1 MKVIPDLIGDLNKT
15 ERTKPIRSEATK
27 RGNVNYCICM
37 NAPAICTDY
46 IYIEIRDNIHNMQVL
61 KFGGTSV
68 ANAENMS
75 KVVDIVTKAVD
86 RDRTILVL
94 SAISG
99 CTDALIKIGTLASE
113 RDESYKTLIDGLQTR
128 HHDIIKAFLPV
139 EKQEDS
145 IEVCDSLF
153 DSLRSIAQ
161 GVYLL
166 GELSP
171 ASLDAIQSFGELWST
186 KIMATKLASIGIA
199 TKWVD
204 SRQIVRTVAKGDKNV
219 TDVQKTYSRVNE
231 MVEDNNVT
239 QLFILPGFIASDR
252 LGRTTTL
259 GRGGSDYTASLLAV
273 GCKARILEI
282 WTDVPGMMTSN
293 PKVVPTARTIS
304 NISYKAALELS
315 HFGAKVIYPPTIQP
329 VVAEG
334 IPIYIKD
341 TFHPEA
347 AGTLIEKHP
356 PRSKDKLIGISNSDN
371 IALLS
376 LEGSGMVGIP
386 GFSSRLF
393 ETLSQNDINIILI
406 TQASSVHTMCIAVSE
421 KDAEKARE
429 AADRCF
435 AYEISLGKLNP
446 LKVEKG
452 YSIVCLVGD
461 DVLNQTGATGRML
474 AALGRNSIPVR
485 ATAQGS
491 SERNIS
497 AIIASED
504 AEAAIRTIHNE
515 FFDRRSGKEIH
526 LFIAGYGTVGKAL
539 VDIIAKNREKIEKR
553 TGRRLHVCGLSNSR
567 RFILDKNGL
576 SLDNIKDRLA
586 AGESSADEAYF
597 TRLATLSLENSVF
610 VDCTAS
616 ADIAFKY
623 MNLFKKGYSV
633 VACNKITFSL
643 PYVRYAALKEAAIE
657 IGATLRYET
666 TVGAALPIL
675 ESISRSVHSG
685 DEILRIEAV
694 LSGTLNYIF
703 SNYAGGEGGT
713 FAEVVKKAQDAGY
726 TEPDPRLDLSGR
738 DVLRKLLILSREAGI
753 PLDEKDV
760 EQTPILGPEFFEG
773 DVEEFYRKLAE
784 NEETFA
790 ARYRE
795 AADKGLRQRFVATL
809 VKDEDAPLGY
819 RACIGLEA
827 VAPEHPLFSLSGT
840 DNCAIIRTDF
850 YPSPLVVQG
859 AGAGAYQTAS
869 GVLNDIIV

>member
-1 MKVIPDLIGDLNKT
+1 
-15 ERTKPIRSEATK
+15 
-27 RGNVNYCICM
+27 
-37 NAPAICTDY
+37 
-46 IYIEIRDNIHNMQVL
+46 MQVL

-68 ANAENMS
+68 ANAEAIQ
-75 KVVDIVTKAVD
+75 KVVEIVSGSVD
-86 RDRTILVL
+86 RDRTILVV
-94 SAISG
+94 SAIRG
-99 CTDALIKIGTLASE
+99 CTDSLIHIGNLASQ
-113 RDESYKTLIDGLQTR
+113 RDESYIEIIDDLQDK
-128 HHDIIKAFLPV
+128 HHQIIRELLPR
-139 EKQEDS
+139 EKHDEACRT
-145 IEVCDSLF
+145 CDELF

-171 ASLDAIQSFGELWST
+171 TSLDAIQGFGELWSS
-186 KIMATKLASIGIA
+186 KIIATKLASVGIA

-204 SRQIVRTVAKGDKNV
+204 SRKIIRTVSKGETNAVDI
-219 TDVQKTYSRVNE
+219 QKTYSRVNE
-231 MVEDNNVT
+231 MIGNNPIT
-239 QLFILPGFIASDR
+239 QLFVMPGFIASDKQ
-252 LGRTTTL
+252 GRTTTL
-259 GRGGSDYTASLLAV
+259 GRGGSDYSASLMAV
-273 GCKARILEI
+273 GCKARALEI

-329 VVAEG
+329 VVTEG
-334 IPIYIKD
+334 IPIYVKN
-341 TFHPEA
+341 TFEPQAH
-347 AGTLIEKHP
+347 GTLIEKNP
-356 PRSKDKLIGISNSDN
+356 PRSKDAVIGISNSDN

-452 YSIVCLVGD
+452 FSIVCLVGD
-461 DVLNQTGATGRML
+461 DVLNQSGATGRML
-474 AALGRNSIPVR
+474 AALGSNSIQVR

-491 SERNIS
+491 SEKNIS
-497 AIIASED
+497 VIISSSDTD
-504 AEAAIRTIHNE
+504 AALRTIHNE
-515 FFDRRSGKEIH
+515 FFDRRSGKDIH
-526 LFIAGYGTVGKAL
+526 LFIAGYGVVGKAL
-539 VDIIAKNREKIEKR
+539 VDIISKNREKIEKR

-567 RFILDKNGL
+567 RFILNKNGL
-576 SLDNIKDRLA
+576 SLENIAEQLA
-586 AGESSADEAYF
+586 DGHSSADEAYF
-597 TRLATLSLENSVF
+597 NKLATLTLENSVF

-623 MNLFKKGYSV
+623 MNLFKRGYSV

-643 PYVRYAALKEAAIE
+643 PYKQYAAVKEAAIE

-703 SNYAGGEGGT
+703 SNYAGGNGGT
-713 FAEVVKKAQDAGY
+713 FAEVVKRAQDAGY

-738 DVLRKLLILSREAGI
+738 DVLRKLLILSREAGVGI
-753 PLDEKDV
+753 DEKDV
-760 EQTPILGPEFFEG
+760 EISSILPDEFFEG
-773 DVEEFYRKLAE
+773 DVNAFYAKLTE
-784 NEETFA
+784 NEAMFA
-790 ARYRE
+790 ERYHE
-795 AADKGLRQRFVATL
+795 AASKGLRQRFVASL
-809 VKDEDAPLGY
+809 VKDSESSYGY
-819 RACIGLEA
+819 KAKIGLESVDA
-827 VAPEHPLFSLSGT
+827 SHPLYNLCGT
-840 DNCAIIRTDF
+840 DNAALIQTDF

-869 GVLNDIIV
+869 GVLNDIIM

>member
-1 MKVIPDLIGDLNKT
+1 
-15 ERTKPIRSEATK
+15 
-27 RGNVNYCICM
+27 
-37 NAPAICTDY
+37 
-46 IYIEIRDNIHNMQVL
+46 MQVL

-68 ANAENMS
+68 ANAEAIQ
-75 KVVDIVTKAVD
+75 KVVEIVSGSVD
-86 RDRTILVL
+86 HDRTILVV
-94 SAISG
+94 SAIRG
-99 CTDALIKIGTLASE
+99 CTDSLIHIGNLASQ
-113 RDESYKTLIDGLQTR
+113 RDESYIEIIDDLQDK
-128 HHDIIKAFLPV
+128 HHQIIRELLPR
-139 EKQEDS
+139 EKHDEACRT
-145 IEVCDSLF
+145 CDELF
-153 DSLRSIAQ
+153 NSLRSIAQ

-171 ASLDAIQSFGELWST
+171 TSLDAIQGFGELWSS
-186 KIMATKLASIGIA
+186 KIIATKLASVGIA

-204 SRQIVRTVAKGDKNV
+204 SRKIIRTVSKGETNAVDI
-219 TDVQKTYSRVNE
+219 QKTYSRVNE
-231 MVEDNNVT
+231 MIGNNPIT
-239 QLFILPGFIASDR
+239 QLFVMPGFIASDKQ
-252 LGRTTTL
+252 GRTTTL
-259 GRGGSDYTASLLAV
+259 GRGGSDYSASLMAV
-273 GCKARILEI
+273 GCKARALEI

-329 VVAEG
+329 VVTEG
-334 IPIYIKD
+334 IPIYVKN
-341 TFHPEA
+341 TFEPQAH
-347 AGTLIEKHP
+347 GTLIEKNP
-356 PRSKDKLIGISNSDN
+356 PRSKDAVIGISNSDN

-452 YSIVCLVGD
+452 FSIVCLVGD
-461 DVLNQTGATGRML
+461 DVLNQSGATGRML
-474 AALGRNSIPVR
+474 AALGSNSIQVR

-491 SERNIS
+491 SEKNIS
-497 AIIASED
+497 VIISSSDTD
-504 AEAAIRTIHNE
+504 AALRTIHNE
-515 FFDRRSGKEIH
+515 FFDRRSGKDIH
-526 LFIAGYGTVGKAL
+526 LFIAGYGVVGKAL
-539 VDIIAKNREKIEKR
+539 VDIISKNREKIEKR

-567 RFILDKNGL
+567 RFILNKNGL
-576 SLDNIKDRLA
+576 SLENIAEQLA
-586 AGESSADEAYF
+586 DGHSSADEAYF
-597 TRLATLSLENSVF
+597 NKLATLTLENSVF

-623 MNLFKKGYSV
+623 MNLFKRGYSV

-643 PYVRYAALKEAAIE
+643 PYKQYAAVKEAAIE

-703 SNYAGGEGGT
+703 SNYAGGNGGT
-713 FAEVVKKAQDAGY
+713 FAEVVKRAQDAGY

-738 DVLRKLLILSREAGI
+738 DVLRKLLILSREAGVGI
-753 PLDEKDV
+753 DEKDV
-760 EQTPILGPEFFEG
+760 EISSILPDEFFEG
-773 DVEEFYRKLAE
+773 DVNAFYAKLAE
-784 NEETFA
+784 NEAMFA
-790 ARYRE
+790 ERYHE
-795 AADKGLRQRFVATL
+795 AASKGLRQRFVASL
-809 VKDEDAPLGY
+809 VKDSESSFGY
-819 RACIGLEA
+819 KAKIGLESVDA
-827 VAPEHPLFSLSGT
+827 SHPLYNLCGT
-840 DNCAIIRTDF
+840 DNAALIQTDF

-869 GVLNDIIV
+869 GVLNDIIM

>member
-1 MKVIPDLIGDLNKT
+1 
-15 ERTKPIRSEATK
+15 
-27 RGNVNYCICM
+27 
-37 NAPAICTDY
+37 
-46 IYIEIRDNIHNMQVL
+46 MQVL
-61 KFGGTSV
+61 KFGGSSV
-68 ANAENMS
+68 ADAGNMS
-75 KVVDIVTKAVD
+75 KVVDIVTNAVD
-86 RDRTILVL
+86 RDRTILVA

-99 CTDALIKIGTLASE
+99 CTDTLIRIGTLASQ
-113 RDESYKTLIDGLQTR
+113 RNESYKGLIDGLQQR
-128 HHDIIKAFLPV
+128 HHVIIKDFLPR
-139 EKQEDS
+139 EKQEES
-145 IEVCDSLF
+145 LEICDALF

-161 GVYLL
+161 GVFLL

-171 ASLDAIQSFGELWST
+171 ASLDAIQGFGELWST
-186 KIMATKLASIGIA
+186 KILATKLASIGIS
-199 TKWVD
+199 TKWID
-204 SRQIVRTVAKGDKNV
+204 SRTIIRTIAKGDKNIV
-219 TDVQKTYSRVNE
+219 DVQKTYSRVNE
-231 MVEDNNVT
+231 MVENNPIT
-239 QLFILPGFIASDR
+239 QLFVLPGFIASDKQ
-252 LGRTTTL
+252 GRTTTL
-259 GRGGSDYTASLLAV
+259 GRGGSDYTASLYAV

-293 PKVVPTARTIS
+293 PKTVPTARTIS

-329 VVAEG
+329 VVTEG
-334 IPIYIKD
+334 IPIYIKN
-341 TFHPEA
+341 TFDPEA
-347 AGTLIEKHP
+347 PGTLIEKNP
-356 PRSKDKLIGISNSDN
+356 PRSKDSVIGISNSDN

-452 YSIVCLVGD
+452 FSIVCLVGD
-461 DVLNQTGATGRML
+461 DVLNQSGATGRML
-474 AALGRNSIPVR
+474 AALGNNSIPVR

-497 AIIASED
+497 VIISSSD
-504 AEAAIRTIHNE
+504 ADAAIKTIHNE
-515 FFDRRSGKEIH
+515 FFDRKSGKDIH
-526 LFIAGYGTVGKAL
+526 LFIAGYGVVGKAL
-539 VDIIAKNREKIEKR
+539 VDIISKNRDKIEER
-553 TGRRLHVCGLSNSR
+553 TGRRLHVCGLANSR
-567 RFILDKNGL
+567 RFVIDKNGL
-576 SLDNIKDRLA
+576 ALENIAELLA
-586 AGESSADEAYF
+586 EGESSADEAYF
-597 TRLATLSLENSVF
+597 TQLATLTLENSVF

-623 MNLFKKGYSV
+623 MNLFKRGYSV
-633 VACNKITFSL
+633 VACNKITFSA
-643 PYVRYAALKEAAIE
+643 PYKHYAALKSAAIE

-703 SNYAGGEGGT
+703 SNYAGGIGGT
-713 FAEVVKKAQDAGY
+713 FAEVVKRAQDAGY

-738 DVLRKLLILSREAGI
+738 DVLRKLLILSREAGVGI
-753 PLDEKDV
+753 DEKDV
-760 EQTPILGPEFFEG
+760 DVSPILPEEFFEG
-773 DVEEFYRKLAE
+773 DVEAFYAKLAA
-784 NEETFA
+784 NEDMFA
-790 ARYRE
+790 AQYKE
-795 AADKGLRQRFVATL
+795 AAAQGLRQRFVASL
-809 VKDEDAPLGY
+809 VKDDEAPFGY
-819 RACIGLEA
+819 KARIGLERVETA
-827 VAPEHPLFSLSGT
+827 HPLYSLCGT
-840 DNCAIIRTDF
+840 DNAALIQTEF

-869 GVLNDIIV
+869 GVLNDIIM

>member
-1 MKVIPDLIGDLNKT
+1 
-15 ERTKPIRSEATK
+15 
-27 RGNVNYCICM
+27 
-37 NAPAICTDY
+37 
-46 IYIEIRDNIHNMQVL
+46 MQVL
-61 KFGGTSV
+61 KFGGSSV
-68 ANAENMS
+68 ADARNMS
-75 KVVDIVTKAVD
+75 KVVDIVTNAVD
-86 RDRTILVL
+86 RDRTILVA

-99 CTDALIKIGTLASE
+99 CTDTLIRIGTLASQ
-113 RDESYKTLIDGLQTR
+113 RDESYKGLIDGLQQR
-128 HHDIIKAFLPV
+128 HHVIIKDFLPR
-139 EKQEDS
+139 EKQEES
-145 IEVCDSLF
+145 LETCDALF

-161 GVYLL
+161 GVFLL

-171 ASLDAIQSFGELWST
+171 ASLDAIQGFGELWST
-186 KIMATKLASIGIA
+186 KILATKLASIGIS
-199 TKWVD
+199 TKWID
-204 SRQIVRTVAKGDKNV
+204 SRTIIRTIAKGDKNIV
-219 TDVQKTYSRVNE
+219 DVQKTYSRVNE
-231 MVEDNNVT
+231 MVENNPIT
-239 QLFILPGFIASDR
+239 QLFVLPGFIASDKQ
-252 LGRTTTL
+252 GRTTTL
-259 GRGGSDYTASLLAV
+259 GRGGSDYTASLYAV

-293 PKVVPTARTIS
+293 PKTVPTARTIS

-329 VVAEG
+329 VVTEG
-334 IPIYIKD
+334 IPIYIKN
-341 TFHPEA
+341 TFDPEA
-347 AGTLIEKHP
+347 PGTLIEKNP
-356 PRSKDKLIGISNSDN
+356 PRSKDSVIGISNSDN

-452 YSIVCLVGD
+452 FSIVCLVGD
-461 DVLNQTGATGRML
+461 DVLNQSGATGRML
-474 AALGRNSIPVR
+474 AALGNNSIPVR

-497 AIIASED
+497 VIISSSD
-504 AEAAIRTIHNE
+504 ADAAIKTIHNE
-515 FFDRRSGKEIH
+515 FFDRKSGKDIH
-526 LFIAGYGTVGKAL
+526 LFIAGYGVVGKAL
-539 VDIIAKNREKIEKR
+539 VDIISKNRDKIEER
-553 TGRRLHVCGLSNSR
+553 TGRRLHVCGLANSR
-567 RFILDKNGL
+567 RFVIDKSGL
-576 SLDNIKDRLA
+576 ALENIAELLA
-586 AGESSADEAYF
+586 DGESSADEAYF
-597 TRLATLSLENSVF
+597 TQLATLTLENSVF

-623 MNLFKKGYSV
+623 MNLFKRGYSV
-633 VACNKITFSL
+633 VACNKITFSA
-643 PYVRYAALKEAAIE
+643 PYKHYAALKSAAIE

-703 SNYAGGEGGT
+703 SNYAGGIGGT
-713 FAEVVKKAQDAGY
+713 FAEVVKRAQDAGY

-738 DVLRKLLILSREAGI
+738 DVLRKLLILSREAGVGI
-753 PLDEKDV
+753 DEKDV
-760 EQTPILGPEFFEG
+760 DVSPILPEEFFEG
-773 DVEEFYRKLAE
+773 DVEAFYAKLAA
-784 NEETFA
+784 NEDMFA
-790 ARYRE
+790 AQYKE
-795 AADKGLRQRFVATL
+795 AAAQGLRQRFVASL
-809 VKDEDAPLGY
+809 VKDAEAPFGY
-819 RACIGLEA
+819 KARIGLERVEA
-827 VAPEHPLFSLSGT
+827 SHPLYSLCGT
-840 DNCAIIRTDF
+840 DNAALIQTEF

-869 GVLNDIIV
+869 GVLNDIIM

>member
-1 MKVIPDLIGDLNKT
+1 
-15 ERTKPIRSEATK
+15 
-27 RGNVNYCICM
+27 
-37 NAPAICTDY
+37 
-46 IYIEIRDNIHNMQVL
+46 MQVL

-68 ANAENMS
+68 ADASSMS
-75 KVVDIVTKAVD
+75 QVVDIVTKAVD
-86 RDRTILVL
+86 RDRTILVA

-99 CTDALIKIGTLASE
+99 CTDTLIKIGNLAAE
-113 RDESYKTLIDGLQTR
+113 RDENYKELINSLQTR
-128 HHDIIKAFLPV
+128 HHEIIRDLLPM
-139 EKQEDS
+139 EKQDDS
-145 IEVCDSLF
+145 KEVCDTLF

-171 ASLDAIQSFGELWST
+171 ASLDAIQAFGELWST
-186 KIMATKLASIGIA
+186 KILATKLASIGIA
-199 TKWVD
+199 TKWID
-204 SRQIVRTVAKGDKNV
+204 SREIVRTLNKNGKNV
-219 TDVQKTYSRVNE
+219 VDIQKTYFRVNE
-231 MVEDNNVT
+231 MVESNQVT
-239 QLFILPGFIASDR
+239 QLFVLPGFIASDKQ
-252 LGRTTTL
+252 GRTTTL
-259 GRGGSDYTASLLAV
+259 GRGGSDYTASLYAV

-334 IPIYIKD
+334 IPIYIKN
-341 TFHPEA
+341 TFDPEA
-347 AGTLIEKHP
+347 GGTMIEKNP

-421 KDAEKARE
+421 KDAEKAKE

-452 YSIVCLVGD
+452 FSIVCLVGD

-497 AIIASED
+497 VIISSSD
-504 AEAAIRTIHNE
+504 SEAAIRTIHNE
-515 FFDRRSGKEIH
+515 FFDKRSGKDIN
-526 LFIAGYGTVGKAL
+526 LFIAGYGVVGKAL
-539 VDIIAKNREKIEKR
+539 VDIIAKNREKIESR

-567 RFILDKNGL
+567 KFIIDKHGLDL
-576 SLDNIKDRLA
+576 ENIKEQLGN
-586 AGESSADEAYF
+586 GENAADEAYF
-597 TRLATLSLENSVF
+597 TQLATLSMENSVF

-623 MNLFKKGYSV
+623 MHLFKKGYSV
-633 VACNKITFSL
+633 VACNKITFSS
-643 PYVRYAALKEAAIE
+643 PYRQYAALKEAAIE

-685 DEILRIEAV
+685 DEIIRIEAV

-713 FAEVVKKAQDAGY
+713 FAEVVRRAQDAGY

-738 DVLRKLLILSREAGI
+738 DVLRKLLILSREAGV

-760 EQTPILGPEFFEG
+760 QISPILGDEFFEG
-773 DVEEFYRKLAE
+773 DVDAFYAKLAE
-784 NEETFA
+784 NEEMFA
-790 ARYRE
+790 ARYND
-795 AADKGLRQRFVATL
+795 AASKGLRQRFVASL
-809 VKDEDAPLGY
+809 VKDDESSFGY
-819 RACIGLEA
+819 RAKIGLESISD
-827 VAPEHPLFSLSGT
+827 EHPLFNLCGT
-840 DNCAIIRTDF
+840 DNAALIQTDF
-850 YPSPLVVQG
+850 YPSPLVIQG

-869 GVLNDIIV
+869 GVLNDILM

>member
-1 MKVIPDLIGDLNKT
+1 
-15 ERTKPIRSEATK
+15 
-27 RGNVNYCICM
+27 
-37 NAPAICTDY
+37 
-46 IYIEIRDNIHNMQVL
+46 MQVL

-68 ANAENMS
+68 ANAEAIQQ
-75 KVVDIVTKAVD
+75 VVEIVSRSVD
-86 RDRTILVL
+86 RDRTILVV
-94 SAISG
+94 SAIRG
-99 CTDALIKIGTLASE
+99 CTDALIRIGNLASQ
-113 RDESYKTLIDGLQTR
+113 RDEAYKEVIDSLQKQ
-128 HHDIIKAFLPV
+128 HHQIIKEVLPV
-139 EKQEDS
+139 EKQEES
-145 IEVCDSLF
+145 RETCDSLF
-153 DSLRSIAQ
+153 NSLRSIAQ
-161 GVYLL
+161 GVFLL

-171 ASLDAIQSFGELWST
+171 TSLDAIQGFGEQWSSR
-186 KIMATKLASIGIA
+186 IIATKLASIGIA

-204 SRQIVRTVAKGDKNV
+204 SRKIIRTVSKGEKNTV
-219 TDVQKTYSRVNE
+219 DVQKTYSRINE
-231 MVEDNNVT
+231 MIESNPIT
-239 QLFILPGFIASDR
+239 QLFVMPGFIASDKQ
-252 LGRTTTL
+252 GRTTTL
-259 GRGGSDYTASLLAV
+259 GRGGSDYSASLMAV
-273 GCKARILEI
+273 GCKARALEI
-282 WTDVPGMMTSN
+282 WTDVPGMMTAN

-329 VVAEG
+329 VVTEG
-334 IPIYIKD
+334 IPIYVKN
-341 TFHPEA
+341 TFDPQA
-347 AGTLIEKHP
+347 YGTLIEKNP
-356 PRSKDKLIGISNSDN
+356 PRSKDSVIGISNSDN

-452 YSIVCLVGD
+452 FSIVCLVGD
-461 DVLNQTGATGRML
+461 DVLNQSGATGRML
-474 AALGRNSIPVR
+474 AALGSNSIPVR

-491 SERNIS
+491 SEKNIS
-497 AIIASED
+497 VIISSHD
-504 AEAAIRTIHNE
+504 TEAALRTIHNE
-515 FFDRRSGKEIH
+515 FFDRRSGKDIH
-526 LFIAGYGTVGKAL
+526 LFIAGYGVVGKAL
-539 VDIIAKNREKIEKR
+539 VDIISKNREKIEKR

-576 SLDNIKDRLA
+576 PLENIAEQLA
-586 AGESSADEAYF
+586 EGHCSADEAYF
-597 TRLATLSLENSVF
+597 NQLATLSMENSVF

-623 MNLFKKGYSV
+623 MNLFKRGYSV

-643 PYVRYAALKEAAIE
+643 PYRQYAAVKEAAIE

-713 FAEVVKKAQDAGY
+713 FAEVVKRAQDAGY

-738 DVLRKLLILSREAGI
+738 DVLRKLLILSREAGVGI
-753 PLDEKDV
+753 DETDV
-760 EQTPILGPEFFEG
+760 EISSILPEDFFEG
-773 DVEEFYRKLAE
+773 DVEAFYAKLAE
-784 NEETFA
+784 NEAMFA
-790 ARYRE
+790 ARYNE
-795 AADKGLRQRFVATL
+795 AASKGLRQRFVASL
-809 VKDEDAPLGY
+809 VKDNGSPFGY
-819 RACIGLEA
+819 KAKIGLECVDA
-827 VAPEHPLFSLSGT
+827 SHPLFSLCGT
-840 DNCAIIRTDF
+840 DNAALIQTDF

-869 GVLNDIIV
+869 GVLNDIIM

>member
-1 MKVIPDLIGDLNKT
+1 
-15 ERTKPIRSEATK
+15 
-27 RGNVNYCICM
+27 
-37 NAPAICTDY
+37 
-46 IYIEIRDNIHNMQVL
+46 MQVL
-61 KFGGTSV
+61 KFGGSSV
-68 ANAENMS
+68 SDAANMS
-75 KVVDIVTKAVD
+75 KVVEIVTKAVD
-86 RDRTILVL
+86 RDRTILVA

-99 CTDALIKIGTLASE
+99 CTDTLIRIGNLAAE
-113 RDESYKTLIDGLQTR
+113 RDESYKELISGLQAR
-128 HHDIIKAFLPV
+128 HHEIIRSLLPM
-139 EKQEDS
+139 EKQEES
-145 IEVCDSLF
+145 TEVCDSLF

-161 GVYLL
+161 GVCLL

-186 KIMATKLASIGIA
+186 KILATKLASIGIA
-199 TKWVD
+199 TKWID
-204 SRQIVRTVAKGDKNV
+204 SRKIIRTVAKGDKNV
-219 TDVQKTYSRVNE
+219 VDVQKTYYRVNE
-231 MVEDNNVT
+231 MVENNPIT
-239 QLFILPGFIASDR
+239 QLFVLPGFIASDKQ
-252 LGRTTTL
+252 GRTTTL
-259 GRGGSDYTASLLAV
+259 GRGGSDYTASLYAV

-334 IPIYIKD
+334 IPIYVKN
-341 TFHPEA
+341 TFDPEA
-347 AGTLIEKHP
+347 HGTLIEKNP

-421 KDAEKARE
+421 KDAEKAKE

-452 YSIVCLVGD
+452 FSIVCLVGD

-497 AIIASED
+497 VIISSSD

-515 FFDRRSGKEIH
+515 FFDKRSGKDIN
-526 LFIAGYGTVGKAL
+526 LFIAGFGTVGRAL
-539 VDIIAKNREKIEKR
+539 VDIIAKNRDKIAAR

-567 RFILDKNGL
+567 RFIIDKHGLDLNDIKTQ
-576 SLDNIKDRLA
+576 LDN
-586 AGESSADEAYF
+586 GTSSADEAYF
-597 TRLATLSLENSVF
+597 TQLATLSLENSVF

-633 VACNKITFSL
+633 VACNKITFSS
-643 PYVRYAALKEAAIE
+643 PYKQYAALKEAAIE

-713 FAEVVKKAQDAGY
+713 FAEVVKRAQDAGY

-738 DVLRKLLILSREAGI
+738 DVLRKLIILSREAGVGI
-753 PLDEKDV
+753 DEKDV
-760 EQTPILGPEFFEG
+760 EISPILGEEFFEG
-773 DVEEFYRKLAE
+773 DVASFYEKLAQ
-784 NEETFA
+784 NEEMFA
-790 ARYRE
+790 ERYAE
-795 AADKGLRQRFVATL
+795 AASEGLRQRFVASL
-809 VKDEDAPLGY
+809 VKDADAPFGY
-819 RACIGLEA
+819 RAKIGLESIDA
-827 VAPEHPLFSLSGT
+827 SHPLFNLCGT
-840 DNCAIIRTDF
+840 DNAALIQTDF
-850 YPSPLVVQG
+850 YPSPLVIQG

-869 GVLNDIIV
+869 GVLNDIII

>member
-1 MKVIPDLIGDLNKT
+1 
-15 ERTKPIRSEATK
+15 
-27 RGNVNYCICM
+27 
-37 NAPAICTDY
+37 
-46 IYIEIRDNIHNMQVL
+46 MQVL
-61 KFGGTSV
+61 KFGGSSV
-68 ANAENMS
+68 ANAGNMA

-86 RDRTILVL
+86 RDRTILVS

-99 CTDALIKIGTLASE
+99 CTDTLIEIGTLASQ
-113 RDESYKTLIDGLQTR
+113 RDETYKTLIDGLQKQ
-128 HHDIIKAFLPV
+128 HHDIINELLPV
-139 EKQEDS
+139 EKQVES
-145 IEVCDSLF
+145 TEVCDSLF

-161 GVYLL
+161 GVFLL

-171 ASLDAIQSFGELWST
+171 ASLDAIQSYGELWST
-186 KIMATKLASIGIA
+186 KILATKLASIGIA
-199 TKWVD
+199 TKWID
-204 SRQIVRTVAKGDKNV
+204 SRQIIRTLTKNGKNV
-219 TDVQKTYSRVNE
+219 VDIQKTYSRVNE
-231 MVEDNNVT
+231 MVENNQIT
-239 QLFILPGFIASDR
+239 QLFVLPGFIAADKQ
-252 LGRTTTL
+252 GRTTTL
-259 GRGGSDYTASLLAV
+259 GRGGSDYTAALYAV

-334 IPIYIKD
+334 IPIYVKN
-341 TFHPEA
+341 TFDPDA
-347 AGTLIEKHP
+347 YGTLIEKNP
-356 PRSKDKLIGISNSDN
+356 PRSKEKLIGISNSDN

-421 KDAEKARE
+421 KDAEKAKE
-429 AADRCF
+429 AADKCF

-452 YSIVCLVGD
+452 FSIVCLVGD
-461 DVLNQTGATGRML
+461 DVLNQIGATGRML
-474 AALGRNSIPVR
+474 AALGRNSISVR

-491 SERNIS
+491 SERNVS
-497 AIIASED
+497 AIISSAD

-515 FFDRRSGKEIH
+515 FFDKISGKDIH
-526 LFIAGYGTVGKAL
+526 LFIAGYGTVGRAL
-539 VDIIAKNREKIEKR
+539 VDIIAKNREKIAAR

-567 RFILDKNGL
+567 KFIINKNGL
-576 SLDNIKDRLA
+576 SLEDIKGQLENGVSA
-586 AGESSADEAYF
+586 ADEAYF
-597 TRLATLSLENSVF
+597 SQIATLSLENSVF

-623 MNLFKKGYSV
+623 MNLFKRGYSV

-643 PYVRYAALKEAAIE
+643 PYVQYAAVKEAAIE
-657 IGATLRYET
+657 VGAALRYET

-685 DEILRIEAV
+685 DEIVRIEAV

-713 FAEVVKKAQDAGY
+713 FAEIVKKAQDGGY

-738 DVLRKLLILSREAGI
+738 DVLRKLLILSREAGFKI
-753 PLDEKDV
+753 DEKDV
-760 EQTPILGPEFFEG
+760 EIHPILGEEFFEG
-773 DVEEFYRKLAE
+773 DVPAFYKKLEE
-784 NEETFA
+784 NETFFA
-790 ARYRE
+790 ERYQE
-795 AADKGLRQRFVATL
+795 AAQKGLRQRFVASL
-809 VKDEDAPLGY
+809 IKDETTPYGY
-819 RACIGLEA
+819 RAKIGLEN
-827 VAPEHPLFSLSGT
+827 VDSLHPLFNLMGA
-840 DNCAIIRTDF
+840 DNCAMIQTDF
-850 YPSPLVVQG
+850 YPSPLVIQG

-869 GVLNDIIV
+869 GVLNDILM

>member
-1 MKVIPDLIGDLNKT
+1 
-15 ERTKPIRSEATK
+15 
-27 RGNVNYCICM
+27 
-37 NAPAICTDY
+37 
-46 IYIEIRDNIHNMQVL
+46 MQVL

-68 ANAENMS
+68 ANAEAIQQ
-75 KVVDIVTKAVD
+75 VVEIVSRSVD
-86 RDRTILVL
+86 RDRTILVV
-94 SAISG
+94 SAIRG
-99 CTDALIKIGTLASE
+99 CTDALIRIGNLASQ
-113 RDESYKTLIDGLQTR
+113 RDEAYKEVIDSLQKQ
-128 HHDIIKAFLPV
+128 HHQIIKEVLPV
-139 EKQEDS
+139 EKQEES
-145 IEVCDSLF
+145 RETCDSLF
-153 DSLRSIAQ
+153 NSLRSIAQ
-161 GVYLL
+161 GVFLL

-171 ASLDAIQSFGELWST
+171 TSLDAIQGFGEQWSSR
-186 KIMATKLASIGIA
+186 IIATKLASIGIA

-204 SRQIVRTVAKGDKNV
+204 SRKIIRTVSKGEKNTV
-219 TDVQKTYSRVNE
+219 DVQKTYSRINE
-231 MVEDNNVT
+231 MIESNPIT
-239 QLFILPGFIASDR
+239 QLFVMPGFIASDKQ
-252 LGRTTTL
+252 GRTTTL
-259 GRGGSDYTASLLAV
+259 GRGGSDYSASLMAV
-273 GCKARILEI
+273 GCKARALEI
-282 WTDVPGMMTSN
+282 WTDVPGMMTAN

-329 VVAEG
+329 VVTEG
-334 IPIYIKD
+334 IPIYVKN
-341 TFHPEA
+341 TFDPQA
-347 AGTLIEKHP
+347 YGTLIEKNP
-356 PRSKDKLIGISNSDN
+356 PRSKDSVIGISNSDN

-452 YSIVCLVGD
+452 FSIVCLVGD
-461 DVLNQTGATGRML
+461 DVLNQSGATGRML
-474 AALGRNSIPVR
+474 AALGNNSIPVR

-491 SERNIS
+491 SEKNIS
-497 AIIASED
+497 VIISSHD
-504 AEAAIRTIHNE
+504 TEAALRTIHNE
-515 FFDRRSGKEIH
+515 FFDRRSGKDIH
-526 LFIAGYGTVGKAL
+526 LFIAGYGVVGKAL
-539 VDIIAKNREKIEKR
+539 VDIISKNREKIEKR

-576 SLDNIKDRLA
+576 PLENIAEQLA
-586 AGESSADEAYF
+586 EGHCSADEAYF
-597 TRLATLSLENSVF
+597 NQLATLSMENSVF

-623 MNLFKKGYSV
+623 MNLFKRGYSV

-643 PYVRYAALKEAAIE
+643 PYRQYAAVKEAAIE

-713 FAEVVKKAQDAGY
+713 FAEVVRRAQDAGY

-738 DVLRKLLILSREAGI
+738 DVLRKLLILSREAGVGI
-753 PLDEKDV
+753 DEKDV
-760 EQTPILGPEFFEG
+760 EISSILPEEFFEG
-773 DVEEFYRKLAE
+773 DVDSFYAKLAE
-784 NEETFA
+784 NEEMFA
-790 ARYRE
+790 ARYNE
-795 AADKGLRQRFVATL
+795 AASEGLRQRFVASL
-809 VKDEDAPLGY
+809 VKDNGSPFGY
-819 RACIGLEA
+819 KAKIGLECVDA
-827 VAPEHPLFSLSGT
+827 SHPLFSLCGT
-840 DNCAIIRTDF
+840 DNAALIQTEF

-869 GVLNDIIV
+869 GVLNDIIM

>member
-1 MKVIPDLIGDLNKT
+1 
-15 ERTKPIRSEATK
+15 
-27 RGNVNYCICM
+27 
-37 NAPAICTDY
+37 
-46 IYIEIRDNIHNMQVL
+46 MQVL
-61 KFGGTSV
+61 KFGGSSV
-68 ANAENMS
+68 ADAQNMA
-75 KVVDIVTKAVD
+75 KVVDIVANAVD
-86 RDRTILVL
+86 RDRTILVA

-99 CTDALIKIGTLASE
+99 CTDTLIRIGTLASQ
-113 RDESYKTLIDGLQTR
+113 RDESYKELINGLQEK
-128 HHDIIKAFLPV
+128 HHTIIRDFLPH
-139 EKQEDS
+139 EKQDES

-161 GVYLL
+161 GVFLL

-171 ASLDAIQSFGELWST
+171 ASLDAIQGFGELWST
-186 KIMATKLASIGIA
+186 KILATKLASIGIA
-199 TKWVD
+199 TRWVD
-204 SRQIVRTVAKGDKNV
+204 SRQIIRTIAKGDKNV
-219 TDVQKTYSRVNE
+219 VDVQKTYSRINA
-231 MVEDNNVT
+231 MVENNPIT
-239 QLFILPGFIASDR
+239 QLFVLPGFIASDKQ
-252 LGRTTTL
+252 GRTTTL
-259 GRGGSDYTASLLAV
+259 GRGGSDYTASLYAV

-329 VVAEG
+329 VVTEG
-334 IPIYIKD
+334 IPIYVKN
-341 TFHPEA
+341 TFDPA
-347 AGTLIEKHP
+347 AYGTLIEKNP
-356 PRSKDKLIGISNSDN
+356 PRRKDPVIGISNSDN

-452 YSIVCLVGD
+452 FSIVCLVGD
-461 DVLNQTGATGRML
+461 DVLNHSGATGRML
-474 AALGRNSIPVR
+474 ATLGRNSIPVR

-497 AIIASED
+497 VIISSAD
-504 AEAAIRTIHNE
+504 TDAAIRTIHNE
-515 FFDRRSGKEIH
+515 FFDRKSGKDIH
-526 LFIAGYGTVGKAL
+526 LFIAGYGVVVKAL
-539 VDIIAKNREKIEKR
+539 VDIISKNRDRIEAR

-567 RFILDKNGL
+567 RFVIDKNGL
-576 SLDNIKDRLA
+576 ELENIAGLLA

-597 TRLATLSLENSVF
+597 THLATLTLENSVF

-633 VACNKITFSL
+633 VACNKITFSA
-643 PYVRYAALKEAAIE
+643 PYKHYAALKEAAIE

-685 DEILRIEAV
+685 DEIARIEAV

-713 FAEVVKKAQDAGY
+713 FAEVVRRAQDAGY

-738 DVLRKLLILSREAGI
+738 DVLRKLLILSREAGV

-760 EQTPILGPEFFEG
+760 QISPILSDDFFEG
-773 DVEEFYRKLAE
+773 DVEAFYTKLAE
-784 NEETFA
+784 NEAVFA
-790 ARYRE
+790 ERYSE
-795 AADKGLRQRFVATL
+795 AASKGLRQRFVASL
-809 VKDEDAPLGY
+809 IKDEQAPLRY
-819 RACIGLEA
+819 RARIGLESIS
-827 VAPEHPLFSLSGT
+827 ESHPLYSLSGT
-840 DNCAIIRTDF
+840 DNCAIIQTDF

-869 GVLNDIIV
+869 GVLNDIIM

>member
-1 MKVIPDLIGDLNKT
+1 
-15 ERTKPIRSEATK
+15 
-27 RGNVNYCICM
+27 
-37 NAPAICTDY
+37 
-46 IYIEIRDNIHNMQVL
+46 MQVL

-68 ANAENMS
+68 ANAEAIQ
-75 KVVDIVTKAVD
+75 KVVEITSKSVD
-86 RDRTILVL
+86 RDRTILVV
-94 SAISG
+94 SAIRG
-99 CTDALIKIGTLASE
+99 CTDSLVRIGNLASE
-113 RDESYKTLIDGLQTR
+113 RDESYKDVIDDLQR
-128 HHDIIKAFLPV
+128 QHHQIIKELLPV
-139 EKQEDS
+139 EKHDES
-145 IEVCDSLF
+145 REVCDSLF

-171 ASLDAIQSFGELWST
+171 TSLDAIQGFGELWSS
-186 KIMATKLASIGIA
+186 KIIATKLASIGIA

-204 SRQIVRTVAKGDKNV
+204 SRQIIRTICNNNKNV
-219 TDVQKTYSRVNE
+219 VDIQKTYSRVNAMIE
-231 MVEDNNVT
+231 NNPIT
-239 QLFILPGFIASDR
+239 QLFVMPGFIASDKQ
-252 LGRTTTL
+252 GRTTTL
-259 GRGGSDYTASLLAV
+259 GRGGSDYSASLFAV
-273 GCKARILEI
+273 GCKARALEI

-334 IPIYIKD
+334 IPIYVKN
-341 TFHPEA
+341 TFDPQA
-347 AGTLIEKHP
+347 YGTLIEKNP
-356 PRSKDKLIGISNSDN
+356 PRSKDSVIGISNSDN

-393 ETLSQNDINIILI
+393 ETLSQNNINIILI

-452 YSIVCLVGD
+452 FSIVCLVGD
-461 DVLNQTGATGRML
+461 DVLNQSGSTGRML
-474 AALGRNSIPVR
+474 AALGNNSIPVR

-491 SERNIS
+491 SERNVSVIIS
-497 AIIASED
+497 SAD
-504 AEAAIRTIHNE
+504 TDAAIRTIHNE
-515 FFDRRSGKEIH
+515 FFDRRSGKDIH
-526 LFIAGYGTVGKAL
+526 LFIAGYGVVGKAL

-553 TGRRLHVCGLSNSR
+553 TGRRLHVCGLANSR

-576 SLDNIKDRLA
+576 SLENIAEQLNNGD
-586 AGESSADEAYF
+586 SSADEAYF
-597 TRLATLSLENSVF
+597 NQLAILTLENSVF

-633 VACNKITFSL
+633 VACNKITFSS
-643 PYVRYAALKEAAIE
+643 PYKQYAALKEAAIE

-685 DEILRIEAV
+685 DEIVRIEAV

-713 FAEVVKKAQDAGY
+713 FAEVVKRAQDAGY

-738 DVLRKLLILSREAGI
+738 DVLRKLLILSREAGVGI
-753 PLDEKDV
+753 DEKDV
-760 EQTPILGPEFFEG
+760 EISSILPEEFFEG
-773 DVEEFYRKLAE
+773 DVDAFYAKLAE
-784 NEETFA
+784 NEAMFA
-790 ARYRE
+790 ARYNE
-795 AADKGLRQRFVATL
+795 AASKGLRQRFVASL
-809 VKDEDAPLGY
+809 VKDTESSFGY
-819 RACIGLEA
+819 RAKIGLECIDA
-827 VAPEHPLFSLSGT
+827 AHPLYSLCGT
-840 DNCAIIRTDF
+840 DNAALIQTDF

-869 GVLNDIIV
+869 GVLNDIIM

>member
-1 MKVIPDLIGDLNKT
+1 
-15 ERTKPIRSEATK
+15 
-27 RGNVNYCICM
+27 
-37 NAPAICTDY
+37 
-46 IYIEIRDNIHNMQVL
+46 MQVL
-61 KFGGTSV
+61 KFGGSSV

-75 KVVDIVTKAVD
+75 KVVDIVANAVD
-86 RDRTILVL
+86 RDRTILVA

-99 CTDALIKIGTLASE
+99 CTDTLIKIGTLASQRE
-113 RDESYKTLIDGLQTR
+113 ESYKGLIDELQEK
-128 HHDIIKAFLPV
+128 HHVIIRDFLPL
-139 EKQEDS
+139 EKQAES
-145 IEVCDSLF
+145 QEVCDSLF

-161 GVYLL
+161 GVFLL

-171 ASLDAIQSFGELWST
+171 ASLDAIQGFGELWST
-186 KIMATKLASIGIA
+186 KILATKLASIGIA
-199 TKWVD
+199 TKWID
-204 SRQIVRTVAKGDKNV
+204 SRNIIRTVAKGDKNIV
-219 TDVQKTYSRVNE
+219 DVQKTYSRINE
-231 MVEDNNVT
+231 MVESNPIT
-239 QLFILPGFIASDR
+239 QLFVLPGFIASDKQ
-252 LGRTTTL
+252 GRTTTL
-259 GRGGSDYTASLLAV
+259 GRGGSDYTASLYAV
-273 GCKARILEI
+273 GCKARVLEI
-282 WTDVPGMMTSN
+282 WTDVSGMMTSN

-334 IPIYIKD
+334 IPIYVKN
-341 TFHPEA
+341 TFDPQA
-347 AGTLIEKHP
+347 SGTLIEKNP
-356 PRSKDKLIGISNSDN
+356 PRSKDSVIGISNSDN

-452 YSIVCLVGD
+452 FSIVCLVGD
-461 DVLNQTGATGRML
+461 DVLNQSGATGRML

-497 AIIASED
+497 VIISSAD
-504 AEAAIRTIHNE
+504 ADGAIRTIHNE
-515 FFDRRSGKEIH
+515 FFDRKSGKDIH
-526 LFIAGYGTVGKAL
+526 LFIAGYGVVGKAL
-539 VDIIAKNREKIEKR
+539 VDIIAKNRDKIEAR

-576 SLDNIKDRLA
+576 PLDCIADLLA
-586 AGESSADEAYF
+586 AGESAADEAYF
-597 TRLATLSLENSVF
+597 TQLATLTLENSVF

-633 VACNKITFSL
+633 VACNKITFSA
-643 PYVRYAALKEAAIE
+643 PYKHYAALKEAAIE

-713 FAEVVKKAQDAGY
+713 FAEVVKRAQDAGY

-738 DVLRKLLILSREAGI
+738 DVLRKLLILSREAGVGI
-753 PLDEKDV
+753 DEKDV
-760 EQTPILGPEFFEG
+760 EISALLPEEFFEG
-773 DVEEFYRKLAE
+773 DVDAFYAKLAE
-784 NEETFA
+784 NEDMFA
-790 ARYRE
+790 ARYNE
-795 AADKGLRQRFVATL
+795 AASKGLRQRFVASL
-809 VKDEDAPLGY
+809 VKDASAPFGY
-819 RACIGLEA
+819 KAKIGLESIDST
-827 VAPEHPLFSLSGT
+827 HPLYNLCGT
-840 DNCAIIRTDF
+840 DNAALIQTDF
-850 YPSPLVVQG
+850 YPSPLVIQG

-869 GVLNDIIV
+869 GVLNDIIM

>member
-1 MKVIPDLIGDLNKT
+1 
-15 ERTKPIRSEATK
+15 
-27 RGNVNYCICM
+27 
-37 NAPAICTDY
+37 
-46 IYIEIRDNIHNMQVL
+46 MQVL
-61 KFGGTSV
+61 KFGGSSV
-68 ANAENMS
+68 ANADNMS

-86 RDRTILVL
+86 RDRTILVA

-99 CTDALIKIGTLASE
+99 CTDTLIRIGHLASQ
-113 RDESYKTLIDGLQTR
+113 RDESYTVLVDDLQHK
-128 HHDIIKAFLPV
+128 HHEIIRSFLPL
-139 EKQEDS
+139 EKQDES
-145 IEVCDSLF
+145 KEVCDYLF

-161 GVYLL
+161 GVFLL

-171 ASLDAIQSFGELWST
+171 ASLDAIQGFGELWST
-186 KIMATKLASIGIA
+186 KILATKLASIGIA
-199 TKWVD
+199 TKWID
-204 SRQIVRTVAKGDKNV
+204 SRNIIRTVTKGDKNIV
-219 TDVQKTYSRVNE
+219 DAQKTYSRINE
-231 MVEDNNVT
+231 MVESNPIT
-239 QLFILPGFIASDR
+239 QLFVLPGFIASDKQ
-252 LGRTTTL
+252 GRTTTL
-259 GRGGSDYTASLLAV
+259 GRGGSDYTASLYAV
-273 GCKARILEI
+273 GCKARVLEI

-293 PKVVPTARTIS
+293 PKIVPTARTIS

-334 IPIYIKD
+334 IPIYVKN
-341 TFHPEA
+341 TFDPDA
-347 AGTLIEKHP
+347 FGTLIEKHP
-356 PRSKDKLIGISNSDN
+356 PRSKDSVIGISNSDN

-461 DVLNQTGATGRML
+461 DVLNQSGATGRML

-497 AIIASED
+497 VIISSSD
-504 AEAAIRTIHNE
+504 TDAAIRTIHNE
-515 FFDRRSGKEIH
+515 FFDRRSGKDIH
-526 LFIAGYGTVGKAL
+526 LFIAGYGVVGKAL
-539 VDIIAKNREKIEKR
+539 VDIIGKNRERIEKR

-576 SLDNIKDRLA
+576 SLENIQDQLNN
-586 AGESSADEAYF
+586 GTNSADEAYF
-597 TRLATLSLENSVF
+597 TQLATLSLENSVF

-623 MNLFKKGYSV
+623 MNLFKRGYSV
-633 VACNKITFSL
+633 VACNKITFSS
-643 PYVRYAALKEAAIE
+643 PYKQYAALKKAAIE

-703 SNYAGGEGGT
+703 SNYDGGISGT
-713 FAEVVKKAQDAGY
+713 FAEVVRRAQEAGY

-738 DVLRKLLILSREAGI
+738 DVLRKLLILSREAGVGI
-753 PLDEKDV
+753 DEKDV
-760 EQTPILGPEFFEG
+760 EISALLPDEFFKG
-773 DVEEFYRKLAE
+773 DVESFYAKLAE
-784 NEETFA
+784 NEDMFA
-790 ARYRE
+790 ARYNE
-795 AADKGLRQRFVATL
+795 AASKGLRQRFVASL
-809 VKDEDAPLGY
+809 VKDENTPFGY
-819 RACIGLEA
+819 KAKIGLEA
-827 VAPEHPLFSLSGT
+827 IDSTHPLYNLCGT
-840 DNCAIIRTDF
+840 DNAALIQTDF
-850 YPSPLVVQG
+850 YPSPLVIQG

>member
-1 MKVIPDLIGDLNKT
+1 
-15 ERTKPIRSEATK
+15 
-27 RGNVNYCICM
+27 
-37 NAPAICTDY
+37 
-46 IYIEIRDNIHNMQVL
+46 MQVL

-68 ANAENMS
+68 ANAEAIQ
-75 KVVDIVTKAVD
+75 KVVEIVSGSVD
-86 RDRTILVL
+86 RDRTILVV
-94 SAISG
+94 SAIRG
-99 CTDALIKIGTLASE
+99 CTDSLIHIGNLASQ
-113 RDESYKTLIDGLQTR
+113 RDESYIEIIDDLQDK
-128 HHDIIKAFLPV
+128 HHQIIRELLPR
-139 EKQEDS
+139 EKHDEACRT
-145 IEVCDSLF
+145 CDELF

-171 ASLDAIQSFGELWST
+171 TSLDAIQGFGELWSS
-186 KIMATKLASIGIA
+186 KIIATKLASVGIA

-204 SRQIVRTVAKGDKNV
+204 SRKIIRTVSKGETNAVDI
-219 TDVQKTYSRVNE
+219 QKTYSRVNE
-231 MVEDNNVT
+231 MIGNNPIT
-239 QLFILPGFIASDR
+239 QLFVMPGFIASDKQ
-252 LGRTTTL
+252 GRTTTL
-259 GRGGSDYTASLLAV
+259 GRGGSDYSASLMAV
-273 GCKARILEI
+273 GCKARALEI

-329 VVAEG
+329 VVTEG
-334 IPIYIKD
+334 IPIYVKN
-341 TFHPEA
+341 TFEPQAH
-347 AGTLIEKHP
+347 GTLIEKNP
-356 PRSKDKLIGISNSDN
+356 PRSKDAVIGISNSDN

-452 YSIVCLVGD
+452 FSIVCLVGD
-461 DVLNQTGATGRML
+461 DVLNQSGATGRML
-474 AALGRNSIPVR
+474 AALGSNSIQVR

-491 SERNIS
+491 SEKNIS
-497 AIIASED
+497 VIISSSDTD
-504 AEAAIRTIHNE
+504 AALRTIHNE
-515 FFDRRSGKEIH
+515 FFDRRSGKDIH
-526 LFIAGYGTVGKAL
+526 LFIAGYGVVGKAL
-539 VDIIAKNREKIEKR
+539 VDIISKNREKIEKR

-567 RFILDKNGL
+567 RFILNKNGL
-576 SLDNIKDRLA
+576 SLENIAEQLA
-586 AGESSADEAYF
+586 DGHSSADEAYF
-597 TRLATLSLENSVF
+597 NKLATLTLENSVF

-623 MNLFKKGYSV
+623 MNLFKRGYSV

-643 PYVRYAALKEAAIE
+643 PYKQYAAVKEAAIE

-703 SNYAGGEGGT
+703 SNYAGGNGGT
-713 FAEVVKKAQDAGY
+713 FAEVVKRAQDAGY

-738 DVLRKLLILSREAGI
+738 DVLRKLLILSREAGVGI
-753 PLDEKDV
+753 DEKDV
-760 EQTPILGPEFFEG
+760 EISSILPDEFFEG
-773 DVEEFYRKLAE
+773 DVNAFYAKLAE
-784 NEETFA
+784 NEAMFA
-790 ARYRE
+790 ERYHE
-795 AADKGLRQRFVATL
+795 AASKGLRQRFVASL
-809 VKDEDAPLGY
+809 VKDSESSFGY
-819 RACIGLEA
+819 KAKIGLEA
-827 VAPEHPLFSLSGT
+827 IDNAHPLFNLCGT
-840 DNCAIIRTDF
+840 DNAALIQTDF
-850 YPSPLVVQG
+850 YPSPLVIQG

-869 GVLNDIIV
+869 GVLNDIIM

>member
-1 MKVIPDLIGDLNKT
+1 
-15 ERTKPIRSEATK
+15 
-27 RGNVNYCICM
+27 
-37 NAPAICTDY
+37 
-46 IYIEIRDNIHNMQVL
+46 MQVL

-68 ANAENMS
+68 ANAEIIQ
-75 KVVDIVTKAVD
+75 KVVEIVSGSVD
-86 RDRTILVL
+86 RDRTILVV
-94 SAISG
+94 SAIRG
-99 CTDALIKIGTLASE
+99 CTDSLIHIGNLASQ
-113 RDESYKTLIDGLQTR
+113 RDESYIEIIDDLQDK
-128 HHDIIKAFLPV
+128 HHQIIRELLPR
-139 EKQEDS
+139 EKHDEACRT
-145 IEVCDSLF
+145 CDELF
-153 DSLRSIAQ
+153 NSLRSIAQ

-171 ASLDAIQSFGELWST
+171 TSLDAIQGFGELWSS
-186 KIMATKLASIGIA
+186 KIIATKLASVGIA

-204 SRQIVRTVAKGDKNV
+204 SRKIIRTVSKGETNAVDI
-219 TDVQKTYSRVNE
+219 QKTYSRVNE
-231 MVEDNNVT
+231 MIGNNPIT
-239 QLFILPGFIASDR
+239 QLFVMPGFIASDKQ
-252 LGRTTTL
+252 GRTTTL
-259 GRGGSDYTASLLAV
+259 GRGGSDYSASLMAV
-273 GCKARILEI
+273 GCKARALEI

-329 VVAEG
+329 VVTEG
-334 IPIYIKD
+334 IPIYVKN
-341 TFHPEA
+341 TFEPQAH
-347 AGTLIEKHP
+347 GTLIEKNP
-356 PRSKDKLIGISNSDN
+356 PRSKDAVIGISNSDN

-452 YSIVCLVGD
+452 FSIVCLVGD
-461 DVLNQTGATGRML
+461 DVLNQSGATGRML
-474 AALGRNSIPVR
+474 AALGSNSIQVR

-491 SERNIS
+491 SEKNIS
-497 AIIASED
+497 VIISSSDTD
-504 AEAAIRTIHNE
+504 AALRTIHNE
-515 FFDRRSGKEIH
+515 FFDRRSGKDIH
-526 LFIAGYGTVGKAL
+526 LFIAGYGVVGKAL
-539 VDIIAKNREKIEKR
+539 VDIISKNREKIEKR

-567 RFILDKNGL
+567 RFILNKNGL
-576 SLDNIKDRLA
+576 SLENIAEQLA
-586 AGESSADEAYF
+586 CGHNSADEAYF
-597 TRLATLSLENSVF
+597 NQLATLTLENSVF

-623 MNLFKKGYSV
+623 MNLFKRGYSV

-643 PYVRYAALKEAAIE
+643 PYKQYAAVKEAAIE

-703 SNYAGGEGGT
+703 SNYAGGNGGT
-713 FAEVVKKAQDAGY
+713 FAEVVKRAQDAGY

-738 DVLRKLLILSREAGI
+738 DVLRKLLILSREAGVGI
-753 PLDEKDV
+753 DEKDV
-760 EQTPILGPEFFEG
+760 EISSILPDEFFEG
-773 DVEEFYRKLAE
+773 DVNAFYAKLAE
-784 NEETFA
+784 NEAMFA
-790 ARYRE
+790 ERYHE
-795 AADKGLRQRFVATL
+795 AASKGLRQRFVASL
-809 VKDEDAPLGY
+809 VKDSESSFGY
-819 RACIGLEA
+819 KAKIGLESVDA
-827 VAPEHPLFSLSGT
+827 SHPLYNLCGT
-840 DNCAIIRTDF
+840 DNAALIQTDF

-869 GVLNDIIV
+869 GVLNDIIM

>member
-1 MKVIPDLIGDLNKT
+1 
-15 ERTKPIRSEATK
+15 
-27 RGNVNYCICM
+27 
-37 NAPAICTDY
+37 
-46 IYIEIRDNIHNMQVL
+46 MQVL

-68 ANAENMS
+68 ANAEAIQ
-75 KVVDIVTKAVD
+75 KVVEIVSGSVD
-86 RDRTILVL
+86 HDRTILVV
-94 SAISG
+94 SAIRG
-99 CTDALIKIGTLASE
+99 CTDSLIHIGNLASQ
-113 RDESYKTLIDGLQTR
+113 RDESYIEIIDDLQDK
-128 HHDIIKAFLPV
+128 HHQIIRELLPR
-139 EKQEDS
+139 EKHDEACRT
-145 IEVCDSLF
+145 CDELF

-171 ASLDAIQSFGELWST
+171 TSLDAIQGFGELWSS
-186 KIMATKLASIGIA
+186 KIIATKLASVGIA

-204 SRQIVRTVAKGDKNV
+204 SRKIIRTVSKGETNAVDI
-219 TDVQKTYSRVNE
+219 QKTYSRVNE
-231 MVEDNNVT
+231 MIGNNPIT
-239 QLFILPGFIASDR
+239 QLFVMPGFIASDKQ
-252 LGRTTTL
+252 GRTTTL
-259 GRGGSDYTASLLAV
+259 GRGGSDYSASLMAV
-273 GCKARILEI
+273 GCKARALEI

-329 VVAEG
+329 VVTEG
-334 IPIYIKD
+334 IPIYVKN
-341 TFHPEA
+341 TFEPQAH
-347 AGTLIEKHP
+347 GTLIEKNP
-356 PRSKDKLIGISNSDN
+356 PRSKDAVIGISNSDN

-452 YSIVCLVGD
+452 FSIVCLVGD
-461 DVLNQTGATGRML
+461 DVLNQSGATGRML
-474 AALGRNSIPVR
+474 AALGSNSIQVR

-491 SERNIS
+491 SEKNIS
-497 AIIASED
+497 VIISSSDTD
-504 AEAAIRTIHNE
+504 AALRTIHNE
-515 FFDRRSGKEIH
+515 FFDRRSGKDIH
-526 LFIAGYGTVGKAL
+526 LFIAGYGVVGKAL
-539 VDIIAKNREKIEKR
+539 VDIISKNREKIEKR

-567 RFILDKNGL
+567 RFILNKNGL
-576 SLDNIKDRLA
+576 SLENIAEQLA
-586 AGESSADEAYF
+586 DGHSSADEAYF
-597 TRLATLSLENSVF
+597 NKLATLTLENSVF

-623 MNLFKKGYSV
+623 MNLFKRGYSV

-643 PYVRYAALKEAAIE
+643 PYKQYAAVKEAAIE

-703 SNYAGGEGGT
+703 SNYAGGNGGT
-713 FAEVVKKAQDAGY
+713 FAEVVKRAQDAGY

-738 DVLRKLLILSREAGI
+738 DVLRKLLILSREAGVGI
-753 PLDEKDV
+753 DEKDV
-760 EQTPILGPEFFEG
+760 EISSILPDEFFEG
-773 DVEEFYRKLAE
+773 DVNAFYAKLAE
-784 NEETFA
+784 NEAMFA
-790 ARYRE
+790 ERYHE
-795 AADKGLRQRFVATL
+795 AASKGLRQRFVASL
-809 VKDEDAPLGY
+809 VKDSESSYGY
-819 RACIGLEA
+819 KAKIGLESVDA
-827 VAPEHPLFSLSGT
+827 SHPLYNLCGT
-840 DNCAIIRTDF
+840 DNAALIQTDF

-869 GVLNDIIV
+869 GVLNDIIM

>member
-1 MKVIPDLIGDLNKT
+1 
-15 ERTKPIRSEATK
+15 
-27 RGNVNYCICM
+27 
-37 NAPAICTDY
+37 
-46 IYIEIRDNIHNMQVL
+46 MQVL
-61 KFGGTSV
+61 KFGGSSV
-68 ANAENMS
+68 SDAANMS
-75 KVVDIVTKAVD
+75 KVVEIVTKAVD
-86 RDRTILVL
+86 RDRTILVA

-99 CTDALIKIGTLASE
+99 CTDTLIRIGNLAAE
-113 RDESYKTLIDGLQTR
+113 RDESYKELISGLQAR
-128 HHDIIKAFLPV
+128 HHEIIRSLLPM
-139 EKQEDS
+139 EKQEES
-145 IEVCDSLF
+145 TEVCDSLF

-161 GVYLL
+161 GVCLL

-186 KIMATKLASIGIA
+186 KILATKLASIGIA
-199 TKWVD
+199 TKWID
-204 SRQIVRTVAKGDKNV
+204 SRKIIRTVAKGDKNV
-219 TDVQKTYSRVNE
+219 VDVQKTYYRVNE
-231 MVEDNNVT
+231 MVENNPIT
-239 QLFILPGFIASDR
+239 QLFVLPGFIASDKQ
-252 LGRTTTL
+252 GRTTTL
-259 GRGGSDYTASLLAV
+259 GRGGSDYTASLYAV

-334 IPIYIKD
+334 IPIYVKN
-341 TFHPEA
+341 TFDPEA
-347 AGTLIEKHP
+347 HGTLIEKNP

-421 KDAEKARE
+421 KDAEKAKE

-452 YSIVCLVGD
+452 FSIVCLVGD

-497 AIIASED
+497 VIISSSD

-515 FFDRRSGKEIH
+515 FFDKRSGKDIN
-526 LFIAGYGTVGKAL
+526 LFIAGFGTVGRAL
-539 VDIIAKNREKIEKR
+539 VDIIAKNRDKIAAR

-567 RFILDKNGL
+567 RFIIDKHGLDLNDIKTQ
-576 SLDNIKDRLA
+576 LDNGI
-586 AGESSADEAYF
+586 SSADEAYF
-597 TRLATLSLENSVF
+597 TQLATLSLENSVF

-633 VACNKITFSL
+633 VACNKITFSS
-643 PYVRYAALKEAAIE
+643 PYKQYAALKEAAIE

-713 FAEVVKKAQDAGY
+713 FAEVVKRAQNAGY

-738 DVLRKLLILSREAGI
+738 DVLRKLIILSREAGVGI
-753 PLDEKDV
+753 DEKDV
-760 EQTPILGPEFFEG
+760 EISPILGEEFFEG
-773 DVEEFYRKLAE
+773 DVASFYEKLAQ
-784 NEETFA
+784 NEEMFA
-790 ARYRE
+790 ERYAE
-795 AADKGLRQRFVATL
+795 AASKGLRQRFVASL
-809 VKDEDAPLGY
+809 VKDADAPFGY
-819 RACIGLEA
+819 RAKIGLESIDA
-827 VAPEHPLFSLSGT
+827 SHPLFNLCGT
-840 DNCAIIRTDF
+840 DNAALIQTDF
-850 YPSPLVVQG
+850 YPSPLVIQG

-869 GVLNDIIV
+869 GVLNDIII

>member
-1 MKVIPDLIGDLNKT
+1 
-15 ERTKPIRSEATK
+15 
-27 RGNVNYCICM
+27 
-37 NAPAICTDY
+37 
-46 IYIEIRDNIHNMQVL
+46 MQVL
-61 KFGGTSV
+61 KFGGSSV

-75 KVVDIVTKAVD
+75 KVVDIVANAVD
-86 RDRTILVL
+86 RDRTILVA

-99 CTDALIKIGTLASE
+99 CTDTLIKIGTLASQ
-113 RDESYKTLIDGLQTR
+113 RDEGYKGLIDELQEK
-128 HHDIIKAFLPV
+128 HHVIIRDFLPL
-139 EKQEDS
+139 EKQAES
-145 IEVCDSLF
+145 QEICDALF

-161 GVYLL
+161 GVFLL

-171 ASLDAIQSFGELWST
+171 ASLDAIQGFGELWST
-186 KIMATKLASIGIA
+186 KILATKLASIGIA
-199 TKWVD
+199 TKWID
-204 SRQIVRTVAKGDKNV
+204 SRNIIRTVAKGDKNIV
-219 TDVQKTYSRVNE
+219 DVQKTYSRINE
-231 MVEDNNVT
+231 MVESNPIT
-239 QLFILPGFIASDR
+239 QLFVLPGFIASDKQ
-252 LGRTTTL
+252 GRTTTL
-259 GRGGSDYTASLLAV
+259 GRGGSDYTASLYAV
-273 GCKARILEI
+273 GCKARVLEI
-282 WTDVPGMMTSN
+282 WTDVSGMMTSN

-334 IPIYIKD
+334 IPIYVKN
-341 TFHPEA
+341 TFDPQA
-347 AGTLIEKHP
+347 SGTLIEKNP
-356 PRSKDKLIGISNSDN
+356 PRSKDSVIGISNSDN

-461 DVLNQTGATGRML
+461 DVLNQSGATGRML

-497 AIIASED
+497 VIISSAD
-504 AEAAIRTIHNE
+504 ADGAIRTIHNE
-515 FFDRRSGKEIH
+515 FFDRKSGKDIH
-526 LFIAGYGTVGKAL
+526 LFIAGYGVVGKAL
-539 VDIIAKNREKIEKR
+539 VDIIAKNRDKIEAR

-576 SLDNIKDRLA
+576 PLDCIADLLA
-586 AGESSADEAYF
+586 AGESAADEAYF
-597 TRLATLSLENSVF
+597 TQLATLTLENSVF

-633 VACNKITFSL
+633 VACNKITFSA
-643 PYVRYAALKEAAIE
+643 PYKHYAALKEAAIE

-713 FAEVVKKAQDAGY
+713 FAEVVKRAQDAGY

-738 DVLRKLLILSREAGI
+738 DVLRKLLILSREAGVGI
-753 PLDEKDV
+753 DEKDV
-760 EQTPILGPEFFEG
+760 EISALLPEEFFEG
-773 DVEEFYRKLAE
+773 DVDAFYAKLAE
-784 NEETFA
+784 NEEMFA
-790 ARYRE
+790 ARYNE
-795 AADKGLRQRFVATL
+795 AASKGLRQRFVASL
-809 VKDEDAPLGY
+809 VKDASAPFGY
-819 RACIGLEA
+819 KAKIGLESIDST
-827 VAPEHPLFSLSGT
+827 HPLYNLCGT
-840 DNCAIIRTDF
+840 DNAALIQTDF
-850 YPSPLVVQG
+850 YPSPLVIQG

-869 GVLNDIIV
+869 GVLNDIIM